1 MSHSS
6 WIEINKTALGKN
18 LRYLKK
24 RLGSR
29 AIFVSVIKGNA
40 YGHGIE
46 DYLPLA
52 EEFGV
57 NYFAVFD
64 AYEAERAF
72 KIKHAASE
80 IIVMGMIDKEE
91 LSWAI
96 ENNVAFFVFDLERIT
111 DAVNI
116 AKSMNKKAKV
126 HLEIETGLNRTGLE
140 ENELEALIELINKNR
155 QYLDIIGLCSHLA
168 GAESIAN
175 YVRMHEQMANFV
187 RIAKF
192 LETRG
197 IKPKYQHIA
206 CSAAALIYPQS
217 IFDMARIGIAQY
229 GYWPSMETKMNNL
242 LSNENKFTRDPLHR
256 ILSWKSRIMSIKSIA
271 PGNYISYGNSYLTTK
286 KTVIATVP
294 VGYSHGY
301 SRSLSNTGH
310 VLIRGSKA
318 NVIGVVN
325 MNIFL
330 VNVTHI
336 AGVHKGDEV
345 VLIGNQGKNRISV
358 AGFSELANQMNYEVL
373 SRLPASIPRII
384 TNNGVKLQ

>member
-1 MSHSS
+1 MSQSS
-6 WIEINKTALGKN
+6 WIEINKTALGIN

-24 RLGSR
+24 RLGSS
-29 AIFVSVIKGNA
+29 AKFVSVIKGNA

-46 DYLPLA
+46 EYLPLA
-52 EEFGV
+52 EGFGV

-64 AYEAERAF
+64 AYEAELAVQ
-72 KIKHAASE
+72 IKKPDTS
-80 IIVMGMIDKEE
+80 IIVMGRIDKEE

-96 ENNVAFFVFDLERIT
+96 ENGIEFFVFDLERMES
-111 DAVNI
+111 AVSI
-116 AKSMNKKAKV
+116 AKALNKKAKI
-126 HLEIETGLNRTGLE
+126 HLEIETGLHRTGLE
-140 ENELEALIELINKNR
+140 ENELEILIEMIGRNR
-155 QYLDIIGLCSHLA
+155 EYLDLIGLCTHLA

-175 YVRMHEQMANFV
+175 YFRTQEQMTNFK
-187 RIAKF
+187 RIAQF
-192 LETRG
+192 LENRG
-197 IKPKYQHIA
+197 VKPMYQHIA

-217 IFDMARIGIAQY
+217 ILDMARIGIAQY

-256 ILSWKSRIMSIKSIA
+256 ILSWKSRILSIKKVE

-310 VLIRGSKA
+310 VLIRGFKA
-318 NVIGVVN
+318 SVIGAVN

-336 AGVHKGDEV
+336 AGVQTGDEV
-345 VLIGNQGKNRISV
+345 VLIGIQGKNRISV
-358 AGFSELANQMNYEVL
+358 AGFSELSNQLNYEVL

-384 TNNGVKLQ
+384 TENGRK

>member
-1 MSHSS
+1 MKSGS
-6 WIEINKTALGKN
+6 WIEISKSALKKN

-24 RLGSR
+24 RLGNGV
-29 AIFVSVIKGNA
+29 IFVSVIKGNA

-52 EEFGV
+52 EENGI

-64 AYEAERAF
+64 ASEAERANN
-72 KIKHAASE
+72 IRHPGSE
-80 IIVMGMIDKEE
+80 IIIMGRIDKEE
-91 LSWAI
+91 LPWAI
-96 ENNVAFFVFDLERIT
+96 EQQIAFFIFDIDRLQ
-111 DAVNI
+111 AAI
-116 AKSMNKKAKV
+116 AIARAMNTKAKI
-126 HLEIETGLNRTGLE
+126 HLEIETGLHRTGIE
-140 ENELEALIELINKNR
+140 ETELELVIGLIIDNR
-155 QYLDIIGLCSHLA
+155 EYLDIIGLCTHLA

-175 YVRMHEQMANFV
+175 YFRMQEQIANFV
-187 RIAKF
+187 RIAQL
-192 LETRG
+192 LESRG
-197 IKPKYQHIA
+197 IKPRYQHIA

-217 IFDMARIGIAQY
+217 ILDMARIGIAQY

-256 ILSWKSRIMSIKSIA
+256 ILSWKSRVMSIKEVA

-301 SRSLSNTGH
+301 KRSLSNSGF

-318 NVIGVVN
+318 NVIGSVN
-325 MNIFL
+325 MNVFL

-336 AGVHKGDEV
+336 PGVQTGDEV
-345 VLIGNQGKNRISV
+345 VIIGTQGKNKISV
-358 AGFSELANQMNYEVL
+358 AGFSELSNQMNYEVL

-384 TNNGVKLQ
+384 IDNGLK